1 MLEVFGPSGEAQTL
15 GLAVP
20 NRAFYQLNY
29 TRIFSFCYYTTLGA
43 KIKDFPV
50 CGQSC
55 GQSRFS
61 ARFRDPAKSRKRP
74 RCKAFRAFTSQVVNE
89 VSNGRQSRR
98 ATNCAT
104 PGYLL
109 GLLFCGKVRRA
120 GVDTP
125 YTISS
130 FPGLCKTAVKREGT
144 EPLPYCFYHKS
155 LTDPERPSERRC
167 GR

>member
-1 MLEVFGPSGEAQTL
+1 MIIKPCAAINKEKAPGSNAPGGFGPSGEAQTL

-29 TRIFSFCYYTTLGA
+29 TRIFSFCYYTTPRA

-61 ARFRDPAKSRKRP
+61 ARFAGPAKSRKRP
-74 RCKAFRAFTSQVVNE
+74 CFKAFRASAVCVVDGARSTPKAGALPTTLHPVIEFFIRLGVFSQ
-89 VSNGRQSRR
+89 SKR

-104 PGYLL
+104 PGY
-109 GLLFCGKVRRA
+109 
-120 GVDTP
+120 
-125 YTISS
+125 
-130 FPGLCKTAVKREGT
+130 
-144 EPLPYCFYHKS
+144 
-155 LTDPERPSERRC
+155 
-167 GR
+167 